1 MTVGSKLKGVN
12 QPHGGYLSRLM
23 FSTIVYS
30 DCNKVKDI
38 NDELKG
44 VQELVVYHLTRFM
57 VLQDIHIFD
66 KLIKTGTEE
75 ECQHLI
81 ESIRGID
88 DTSIHNI
95 VDLIS
100 INTGEKYIIDSKF
113 YSNIKTLTN
122 RVLHFLE
129 DCKEIVATD
138 VEIDDFKKISDIT
151 VLPYITRDAII
162 DVQCSRQGVFKHW
175 SLNVIAYYI
184 LGMKSSNVS
193 ATIMTPI
200 ATSFRGVEK
209 IVLFDSYTNIA
220 YICNISDIDGVT
232 LNQVKEVIDSLL
244 SNIDEANNTVNES
257 HNEQIEDTSDMLAKI
272 SKEDYIKQIEKIT
285 GTTIKVQ
292 SKFFE
297 TIQEVIVLRRNGY
310 TMYMFQK
317 ETGVFLLQ
325 GLKAIKL
332 SKKLGYYCDTLDKY
346 SNVAKH
352 IFEPYFST
360 LVDISNKIKGLLPE
374 EEYLQRIYNSYK
386 QNYRNSIFGLE
397 DYDTWCKN
405 YLLDQEQYRQ
415 RGKIDGCTIYIDTNN
430 YIYIS
435 PIDYSIKAYHIVSKQ
450 EHTPYDSIVDLFK
463 ESNSELLSAYLNI
476 ADMVEHI
483 NKHTKYEAILNKL
496 EETMSSWQQF
506 YFNKVVLQW
515 NEEILNTFIEPD
527 SSDVSAVTSDIP
539 TTNKANS
546 KFNKYI
552 GLERTMNCGEKARVI
567 DYIGCKNATI
577 QFEDGTI
584 RYNVRIDDF
593 KRGKVA
599 KNSKR
604 GVNKK

>member
-1 MTVGSKLKGVN
+1 MTIGSKLKGVN

-30 DCNKVKDI
+30 DYNKVEDI

-44 VQELVVYHLTRFM
+44 VQELVVYYLTRFM

-66 KLIKTGTEE
+66 KLINTGTEE
-75 ECQHLI
+75 SQHLI

-138 VEIDDFKKISDIT
+138 VEIDDFKKISENV
-151 VLPYITRDAII
+151 VLPYITEDAII
-162 DVQCSRQGVFKHW
+162 DVQCKQEVFKHW

-184 LGMKSSNVS
+184 LGMKNSIV
-193 ATIMTPI
+193 
-200 ATSFRGVEK
+200 SFRGIEK

-220 YICNISDIDGVT
+220 YICNISDIGEVT
-232 LNQVKEVIDSLL
+232 LNKIKGVIDSLL
-244 SNIDEANNTVNES
+244 SDIDEANIIVNES

-272 SKEDYIKQIEKIT
+272 SKEDYIKQIEKLT

-310 TMYMFQK
+310 TMYMAQK

-346 SNVAKH
+346 SNIAKH

-360 LVDISNKIKGLLPE
+360 LVDISNKIKELLPE
-374 EEYLQRIYNSYK
+374 EEYLQRMYNSYK

-415 RGKIDGCTIYIDTNN
+415 RGKIDGCIIYIDTDN

-450 EHTPYDSIVDLFK
+450 EHTAYDSIVDLFK
-463 ESNSELLSAYLNI
+463 ESNPELLPAYLNI

-483 NKHTKYEAILNKL
+483 NKHTKYETILIKL
-496 EETMSSWQQF
+496 EENMSSWQQF

-515 NEEILNTFIEPD
+515 NEEILNLFIEPD
-527 SSDVSAVTSDIP
+527 SSDVSAVTPDIP
-539 TTNKANS
+539 TTNKAKS
-546 KFNKYI
+546 TFNKEKYI

-567 DYIGCKNATI
+567 DCAGYRNATI

-584 RYNVRIDDF
+584 RYNVQISDF

-604 GVNKK
+604 GVNKNESKDV